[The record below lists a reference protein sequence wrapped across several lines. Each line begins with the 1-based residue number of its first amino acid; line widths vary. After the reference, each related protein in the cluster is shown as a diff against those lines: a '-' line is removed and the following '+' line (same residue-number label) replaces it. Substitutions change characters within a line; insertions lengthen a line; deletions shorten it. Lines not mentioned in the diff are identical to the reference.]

1 MRRSDPWL
9 EIGPCADYGE
19 DNSRSPHICFDRFCG
34 SAAYKLGAGSLGL
47 VTVMLDVLLGGLGGV
62 VHGVVQM
69 ALGSVGVVGGYFMV
83 AGFVVLGGFAMMPGG
98 VFVVFGCSEMMFCGL
113 LGHVSSIE
121 LGLRIWA

>member
-9 EIGPCADYGE
+9 EIGPCEDYGE

-34 SAAYKLGAGSLGL
+34 S
-47 VTVMLDVLLGGLGGV
+47 
-62 VHGVVQM
+62 
-69 ALGSVGVVGGYFMV
+69 VGVMGGYFMV

>member
-1 MRRSDPWL
+1 MLRSIL
-9 EIGPCADYGE
+9 QFGV
-19 DNSRSPHICFDRFCG
+19 
-34 SAAYKLGAGSLGL
+34 YKLGAGSLGL

-121 LGLRIWA
+121 FGLRIWA